1 MKSPKD
7 LRRTF
12 FDGYSSAVEFYSPG
26 YGELPSNEDFRRTLF
41 WNPYV
46 RTNKEGY
53 VDLRICNTGTCRQ
66 LIISAEAIT
75 PDGNIVKSRWYFVHS
90 QWSIPEE
97 KLSKKERSK
106 LSTRIIL
113 FTLHPGKRPVYR
125 GLRGLG
131 EEWRVFHESIVYS
144 IFGIKNPRGWS
155 CILISYGRFCY
166 AVWTAY
172 WQIWRQLAVL
182 GKTVDC
188 SR

>member
-1 MKSPKD
+1 MRSIIPMPITIENVKSIYVSEKSTAWKRFLPAVCKVLRESSNGEEITEYRTLSDMVTVFVYSHKMFMKSPKD

-75 PDGNIVKSRWYFVHS
+75 PDGNIVKSR
-90 QWSIPEE
+90 
-97 KLSKKERSK
+97 
-106 LSTRIIL
+106 
-113 FTLHPGKRPVYR
+113 
-125 GLRGLG
+125 
-131 EEWRVFHESIVYS
+131 
-144 IFGIKNPRGWS
+144 
-155 CILISYGRFCY
+155 
-166 AVWTAY
+166 
-172 WQIWRQLAVL
+172 
-182 GKTVDC
+182 
-188 SR
+188 